1 MVQACLGN
9 SSGGTSPDRRWTTS
23 QIRSSVRAYNLLR
36 GRWDER
42 LSGPNGR
49 REEEEDADLKSC
61 HSSLTAP
68 IKGGE
73 RASVAMMMGITSTDA
88 AKAAAKLGGDHVTGG
103 GGLICSASPK
113 SPSTCPFHSISSM
126 SPKDEESPAE
136 YNYGGYLQVKV
147 ADSFKD
153 QRYTVVRKLGCVLF
167 PFFVVGPPQLPIV
180 GVTFPPY
187 GLSRTLCT
195 SSLSP

>member
-1 MVQACLGN
+1 MGQTGLEKRN
-9 SSGGTSPDRRWTTS
+9 T
-23 QIRSSVRAYNLLR
+23 I
-36 GRWDER
+36 
-42 LSGPNGR
+42 
-49 REEEEDADLKSC
+49 ADLKSC

-73 RASVAMMMGITSTDA
+73 CERESVAMMMESVAITRTDA
-88 AKAAAKLGGDHVTGG
+88 VKPAAKLGGDHVTGG